1 MPNRK
6 KKAITRPASKQSR
19 GIRRGSQKTVNVVQK
34 KKQAEKHRSATRG
47 VSSAEA
53 QARIHTASKT
63 YPQRKLARVVTE
75 ARGLAQRDAV
85 MSTHPGAASCA
96 EPFEKKDSVIDQ
108 NFKLWSTLVRLSP
121 LTLVMRQQVAI
132 ARMVLG
138 LSLPSKPVR

>member
-1 MPNRK
+1 MSNRK

-85 MSTHPGAASCA
+85 MSTHPGAASRA
-96 EPFEKKDSVIDQ
+96 NLLKKRQHDRPELQ
-108 NFKLWSTLVRLSP
+108 TLVGIGEAVS
-121 LTLVMRQQVAI
+121 THFSYAS
-132 ARMVLG
+132 ASG
-138 LSLPSKPVR
+138 DC